1 MLVNRKIVD
10 EFLKGKDISREWIF
24 SEIQQGKYLFDL
36 SDLNDK
42 QEEVKKLT
50 DKISDMLAH
59 FKPDNEKFYRQL
71 FPDFE
76 KKNWQIVKLC

>member
-10 EFLKGKDISREWIF
+10 EFLEGKDISREWIF

-42 QEEVKKLT
+42 QKEVKKLT

-71 FPDFE
+71 S
-76 KKNWQIVKLC
+76 KIK

>member
-10 EFLKGKDISREWIF
+10 EFLEGKDISREWIF

-59 FKPDNEKFYRQL
+59 FKPDNEIRLLTNY
-71 FPDFE
+71 
-76 KKNWQIVKLC
+76 

>member
-10 EFLKGKDISREWIF
+10 EFLEGKDISREWIF
-24 SEIQQGKYLFDL
+24 SEIQQGNYLFDL

-50 DKISDMLAH
+50 D
-59 FKPDNEKFYRQL
+59 
-71 FPDFE
+71 
-76 KKNWQIVKLC
+76 

>member
-10 EFLKGKDISREWIF
+10 EFLEGKDISREWIF
-24 SEIQQGKYLFDL
+24 SEIQQGEYLFDL
-36 SDLNDK
+36 PDLDDK

-59 FKPDNEKFYRQL
+59 FKRIMKNFIVSCFL
-71 FPDFE
+71 IL

>member
-10 EFLKGKDISREWIF
+10 EFLEGKDISREWIF
-24 SEIQQGKYLFDL
+24 SEIQQGEYLSDL
-36 SDLNDK
+36 SDLDDK

-50 DKISDMLAH
+50 DKFLICWLILNRIMKNFIVSCFLI
-59 FKPDNEKFYRQL
+59 L
-71 FPDFE
+71 